1 MASPTNH
8 WKLGL
13 FVVAGFVL
21 SLCTIVFLGARSL
34 HKDSI
39 HYKSYFD
46 ESVQGLE
53 VGSAIKFRGVVIGS
67 VSAIDIAPD
76 GRHVAVTTDLSVQD
90 LSDLGLSDGTGLKS
104 RIRIPPELRVELAS
118 QGITGV
124 KFLQLDFFNV
134 ISHPVPVL
142 PFPTPPNYIPS
153 VVSTMKNLETAVV
166 KAVDRMPEL
175 ADTVLKV
182 TQQVSRILDQVEKN
196 KLPDAASDTLAR
208 SNKVLALIQGAIT
221 QLDTAKLS
229 GKAQQAIADFSGTI
243 KRVDAMLARVDGDK
257 GLLVSAKRATDAV
270 GDVATNFGSPRL
282 SGSVEKT
289 LGDIQEVAEYIRKI
303 ADALERDP
311 DMLLKGKG
319 KPK

>member
-13 FVVAGFVL
+13 FVVVGLVL
-21 SLCTIVFLGARSL
+21 TLCTIVFLGARSL
-34 HKDSI
+34 HKDSV

-53 VGSAIKFRGVVIGS
+53 VGSAIKFRGVPIGS

-76 GRHVAVTTDLSVQD
+76 GRHVMVTTDLSVQD
-90 LSDLGLSDGTGLKS
+90 LSDLGLADGTGMKS

-134 ISHPVPVL
+134 ISYPVPVL

-175 ADTVLKV
+175 ADSILKV
-182 TQQVSRILDQVEKN
+182 TTQVGRILDQVEKN
-196 KLPDAASDTLAR
+196 KLPDAATDTLANT
-208 SNKVLALIQGAIT
+208 NKVLAAVQGAVTDLNAGKI
-221 QLDTAKLS
+221 S
-229 GKAQQAIADFSGTI
+229 GKAQQAMADFSGTM
-243 KRVDAMLARVDGDK
+243 KKVDAMIARVDSDK

-270 GDVATNFGSPRL
+270 GDIATNFGSPRL

-311 DMLLKGKG
+311 DMLMKGKG

>member
-13 FVVAGFVL
+13 FVVVGLVL

-34 HKDSI
+34 HKDSVQ
-39 HYKSYFD
+39 YKSYFD

-53 VGSAIKFRGVVIGS
+53 VGSAIKFRGVIIGA

-76 GRHVAVTTDLSVQD
+76 GRHVAVTTELTIQD
-90 LSDLGLSDGTGLKS
+90 LHDLGLSDGTGKES
-104 RIRIPPELRVELAS
+104 RIRVPAELRVELAS

-124 KFLQLDFFNV
+124 KFLQLDFFNPL
-134 ISHPVPVL
+134 SNPLPVL

-153 VVSTMKNLETAVV
+153 VTSTMKSLETAVV

-175 ADTVLKV
+175 ADSVVKIT
-182 TQQVSRILDQVEKN
+182 TQVGRILDQVEKN
-196 KLPDAASDTLAR
+196 KLPEAATDTLTHA
-208 SNKVLALIQGAIT
+208 NKVLTSVEGSVN
-221 QLDTAKLS
+221 QLETAKLS
-229 GKAQQAIADFSGTI
+229 AKSQQVLTDLSGTI
-243 KRVDAMLARVDGDK
+243 KKANDMIARIDSDK
-257 GLLVSAKRATDAV
+257 GLLVSAKRATDAM
-270 GDVATNFGSPRL
+270 GDVATHFSSPRL
-282 SGSVEKT
+282 STSLEKT
-289 LGDIQEVAEYIRKI
+289 LSDISDVADYIRKV

-319 KPK
+319 KLK

>member
-13 FVVAGFVL
+13 FVVVGLVL

-39 HYKSYFD
+39 HYRSYFD

-134 ISHPVPVL
+134 QSHPVPVL

-196 KLPDAASDTLAR
+196 KLPDAASDTLAH
-208 SNKVLALIQGAIT
+208 SNKVLASLQGAIT

-243 KRVDAMLARVDGDK
+243 KRVDAMIARVDGDK

-282 SGSVEKT
+282 SASVEKT

>member
-1 MASPTNH
+1 MAAPTNH

-13 FVVAGFVL
+13 FVVVGMVL
-21 SLCTIVFLGARSL
+21 TLCTIVYLGARSL
-34 HKDSI
+34 HKDSVQ
-39 HYKSYFD
+39 YKSYFD

-53 VGSAIKFRGVVIGS
+53 VGSAIKFRGVIIGA

-76 GRHVAVTTDLSVQD
+76 GRHVAVTTELTIQD
-90 LSDLGLSDGTGLKS
+90 LHDLGLSDGTGKES
-104 RIRIPPELRVELAS
+104 RIRVPPELRVELAS

-124 KFLQLDFFNV
+124 KFLQLDFFNP
-134 ISHPVPVL
+134 ISNPLPVL

-175 ADTVLKV
+175 ADSIVKIT
-182 TQQVSRILDQVEKN
+182 TQVGRILDQVEKN
-196 KLPDAASDTLAR
+196 KLPQAATDTLTHA
-208 SNKVLALIQGAIT
+208 NTVLTSAQGAING
-221 QLDTAKLS
+221 LETAKLS
-229 GKAQQAIADFSGTI
+229 AKAQQVINDLGGTI
-243 KRVDAMLARVDGDK
+243 KKVNDVIARVDGDK
-257 GLLVSAKRATDAV
+257 GLLVSAKRATDAM
-270 GDVATNFGSPRL
+270 GDVASNLSSPRL
-282 SGSVEKT
+282 SSSLVKT
-289 LGDIQEVAEYIRKI
+289 LADIQDVADYIRKV

>member
-13 FVVAGFVL
+13 FVVVSLVL

-34 HKDSI
+34 HKNSI

-134 ISHPVPVL
+134 ESHPVPVL
-142 PFPTPPNYIPS
+142 PFPTPQNYIPS

-208 SNKVLALIQGAIT
+208 SNKVLGSIQGAIT

-229 GKAQQAIADFSGTI
+229 SKAQQAIADFSGTI
-243 KRVDAMLARVDGDK
+243 KRVDAMIARVDGDK